1 MSRGRIKP
9 NTWGKKT
16 LDFYEWYDMKE
27 VLKIVT
33 GRNAVMFHFYFMTSK
48 YNLRLVAGSRK
59 APEAVTSL
67 FSARRIFYLKERGIS
82 WVYES
87 DKRK

>member
-1 MSRGRIKP
+1 MAV
-9 NTWGKKT
+9 KKT
-16 LDFYEWYDMKE
+16 LDFYKWYDMEE

-67 FSARRIFYLKERGIS
+67 FSARRIFIIQAK
-82 WVYES
+82 
-87 DKRK
+87 

>member
-1 MSRGRIKP
+1 M
-9 NTWGKKT
+9 
-16 LDFYEWYDMKE
+16 
-27 VLKIVT
+27 T

-67 FSARRIFYLKERGIS
+67 FSARRIFIIQAKLPKKRLPQRRFKAEEYSATNEFMKS
-82 WVYES
+82 WVLE
-87 DKRK
+87 DILVKMIPIAL